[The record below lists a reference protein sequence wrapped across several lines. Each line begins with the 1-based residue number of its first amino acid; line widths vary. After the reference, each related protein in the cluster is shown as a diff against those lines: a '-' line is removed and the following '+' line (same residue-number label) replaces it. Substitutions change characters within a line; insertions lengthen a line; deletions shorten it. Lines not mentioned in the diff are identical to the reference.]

1 MKVKPRSPFC
11 IHPRVRTDARGEIR
25 TLIMHGLSMPP
36 LPSWATRADARGG
49 IRTRTGLCLREPPLP
64 SWVTRALTAG
74 AGGEIRTHK
83 NRLLRA
89 ARLPFAPLPPESA
102 GGGTRTLKGPRA
114 PDGDLSAARL
124 PFTPLQLEEEPFPPT
139 PGEGL
144 EPSSPTSKAGALPL
158 DDSGRQANP
167 ARLERAPS
175 GSASLRSDPSELRVR
190 GKCRMQSAECRMKNR
205 L

>member
-11 IHPRVRTDARGEIR
+11 IHPRVRTDAREEIR
-25 TLIMHGLSMPP
+25 TLIERGLGPPP
-36 LPSWATRADARGG
+36 LPGWATRATAYARGG
-49 IRTRTGLCLREPPLP
+49 IRTRTGTLFE
-64 SWVTRALTAG
+64 RATSAELGYARVRGAG

-102 GGGTRTLKGPRA
+102 GGGTRTLNEPRA

-144 EPSSPTSKAGALPL
+144 EPSSPTSGVLPL
-158 DDSGRQANP
+158 DDPGRTRMNL

-175 GSASLRSDPSELRVR
+175 GSASLRSHPSELRVQR
-190 GKCRMQSAECRMKNR
+190 QG
-205 L
+205 

>member
-11 IHPRVRTDARGEIR
+11 IHPRMRTDAREEIR
-25 TLIMHGLSMPP
+25 TLIERGLGPPP
-36 LPSWATRADARGG
+36 LPGWATRATANARGG

-64 SWVTRALTAG
+64 GWVTRARAVG

-89 ARLPFAPLPPESA
+89 ARLPFAPLPPGSA

-124 PFTPLQLEEEPFPPT
+124 PVTPLQLEEESFPPT

-144 EPSSPTSKAGALPL
+144 EPSSPISQTGVLPL
-158 DDSGRQANP
+158 DDPGRQANP

-175 GSASLRSDPSELRVR
+175 GSASLRSHPSELRVLR
-190 GKCRMQSAECRMKNR
+190 EG
-205 L
+205 

>member
-11 IHPRVRTDARGEIR
+11 IHPRVRTDAREEIR
-25 TLIMHGLSMPP
+25 TLIERGLGPPP
-36 LPSWATRADARGG
+36 LPGWATRATAYARGG

-64 SWVTRALTAG
+64 SWVTRALRDG

-124 PFTPLQLEEEPFPPT
+124 PFTPLQLEEESFPPT

-144 EPSSPTSKAGALPL
+144 KPSSPASKAGVLPL
-158 DDSGRQANP
+158 DDPGRQANP
-167 ARLERAPS
+167 ARLERAAS
-175 GSASLRSDPSELRVR
+175 GSASLRSHPSELRVLR
-190 GKCRMQSAECRMKNR
+190 EG
-205 L
+205 